1 MSSYPTTIVCCLLLL
16 CGSRSFRLFNSRR
29 RCPLSPPPIAR
40 PGLLFVSISVSPP
53 LSLSL
58 TVYACPCVGGHT
70 RASAGRG
77 ERVDP
82 TRTKQP
88 TNQPNDASV
97 KTTVDTW
104 YDVCTREP
112 CLKSALVPPS
122 LRPRWPRPLPSRQR
136 STNSSCHRSW
146 HMYAPALWSVSHC
159 PPPVVRPCVCV
170 CVCRT
175 RVAPRAARSSQR
187 GKTRGEGKQIRL
199 LPTLPTERAASSV
212 FKVACTANSS
222 YILGVYV
229 SVAVERYEIE
239 RERKEKEAEQES
251 GAGGSFKAERAR
263 RGRRAWI
270 ERGGRQTRSSLE
282 EPRGRDRELLYFCF
296 PRRAA
301 IRRC

>member
-1 MSSYPTTIVCCLLLL
+1 MI
-16 CGSRSFRLFNSRR
+16 RR
-29 RCPLSPPPIAR
+29 VHERALSKICIGPPLSPPPLAEA
-40 PGLLFVSISVSPP
+40 VAEPP
-53 LSLSL
+53 TFNQQQLSQELAHVCTGSLISL
-58 TVYACPCVGGHT
+58 T
-70 RASAGRG
+70 
-77 ERVDP
+77 
-82 TRTKQP
+82 
-88 TNQPNDASV
+88 
-97 KTTVDTW
+97 
-104 YDVCTREP
+104 
-112 CLKSALVPPS
+112 
-122 LRPRWPRPLPSRQR
+122 LPSPR
-136 STNSSCHRSW
+136 
-146 HMYAPALWSVSHC
+146 C
-159 PPPVVRPCVCV
+159 PTVCVCV

-282 EPRGRDRELLYFCF
+282 ESRGRDRELLYFCF

>member
-1 MSSYPTTIVCCLLLL
+1 MH
-16 CGSRSFRLFNSRR
+16 RLFDQSHTA
-29 RCPLSPPPIAR
+29 L
-40 PGLLFVSISVSPP
+40 PP
-53 LSLSL
+53 LSDR
-58 TVYACPCVGGHT
+58 VCV
-70 RASAGRG
+70 SVCV
-77 ERVDP
+77 ERE
-82 TRTKQP
+82 
-88 TNQPNDASV
+88 S
-97 KTTVDTW
+97 
-104 YDVCTREP
+104 
-112 CLKSALVPPS
+112 
-122 LRPRWPRPLPSRQR
+122 
-136 STNSSCHRSW
+136 
-146 HMYAPALWSVSHC
+146 
-159 PPPVVRPCVCV
+159 PPVQPE
-170 CVCRT
+170 
-175 RVAPRAARSSQR
+175 AAR